1 VAEKLVTFGDTR
13 DRIGRGFALIWIIMS
28 KTDRK
33 TFVKTTKYALPL
45 VVAVTGHRDLL
56 EQERSGISE
65 AVSSFLSDLMRDFPE
80 RRIQVMSP
88 LAEGAD
94 RITARVALDLGLEL
108 IAPLPMEQSEYRKDF
123 ETAASRAEFEEMCL
137 QASQLLVLPAEST
150 DRDRLYAQLG
160 VFLSAHCH
168 MLLAIWDGKLGT
180 ALGGT
185 GQVVKFHHDNV
196 MKGYVPPMVTA
207 QQMLVDDESDLVYH
221 IVCSRDREDGKPAAG
236 LEPLETCW
244 FTKDIEK
251 PRSKTLPKQH
261 RRIFRRSNE
270 FSRDAMRFGD
280 RIDAEGWSLV
290 DDASESELPYGA
302 GTIDRLF
309 RAADWMAIHYQR
321 RTLSTLRVAHVLA
334 FLMGL
339 LFILYSD
346 LWAEKHLMSAFLVCF
361 AVAAAVQYLARSRGW
376 HRKYLDY
383 RTLAEGL
390 RVQFYW
396 AAAGVVSDSVA
407 RYSHDNY
414 LQAQDAELGWI
425 RNVMRVAGLESG
437 ARSKKAEDG
446 LRFVENAWVG
456 GRGHGG
462 QLDYFLTKL
471 GERVRHHR
479 LTERLGRLSLL
490 VSALVVS
497 ISVLMGDRLAS
508 NMNAL
513 LITVMGAM
521 LLIFGI
527 RHAYAHSTAET
538 ELIKQFEFMA
548 RIYANARS
556 RLDNTSDLDEK
567 RQILLALGKSAL
579 SEHAQWI
586 MMHRERSVDQTEI
599 WRMGSGG

>member
-1 VAEKLVTFGDTR
+1 MSESQR
-13 DRIGRGFALIWIIMS
+13 DIS
-28 KTDRK
+28 
-33 TFVKTTKYALPL
+33 VKASHRALPL

-56 EQERSGISE
+56 ERERGGISE
-65 AVSSFLSDLMRDFPE
+65 AVASFLSDLIRDFPN

-94 RITARVALDLGLEL
+94 RIAARVALELGLEL

-137 QASQLLVLPAEST
+137 QASQLLVLPAESA

-168 MLLAIWDGKLGT
+168 ILLAIWDGKLGT

-196 MKGYVPPMVTA
+196 MAGYAPAAVAV
-207 QQMLVDDESDLVYH
+207 QQMLVDDENDLVFH
-221 IVCSRDREDGKPAAG
+221 IVCSRDRDNGEPAPG
-236 LEPLETCW
+236 LEPLESCW
-244 FTKDIEK
+244 FTKSIAE
-251 PRSKTLPKQH
+251 PRSATLPEQH

-270 FSRDAMRFGD
+270 FSRDAIRFGD
-280 RIDAEGWSLV
+280 RIDAQGWSLI
-290 DDASESELPYGA
+290 DDAPENELPHGA
-302 GTIDRLF
+302 NMIDQLY

-321 RTLSTLRVAHVLA
+321 RTMLVLRVAHILA

-346 LWAEKHLMSAFLVCF
+346 LWAEEYLMSLFLVCF
-361 AVAAAVQYLARSRGW
+361 AVAAAVQYTARRRGW

-407 RYSHDNY
+407 RFSHDNY

-437 ARSKKAEDG
+437 AQPIRSDDG
-446 LRFVENAWVG
+446 LGFVEREWIGARG
-456 GRGHGG
+456 GGG

-471 GERVRHHR
+471 AQRTQHNRV
-479 LTERLGRLSLL
+479 TESLGRISLA
-490 VSALVVS
+490 VSAIVVTA
-497 ISVLMGDRLAS
+497 SVFLGGVFEADI
-508 NMNAL
+508 NAL
-513 LITVMGAM
+513 LITVMGTT

-527 RHAYAHSTAET
+527 RHAYAYSTAEK
-538 ELIKQFEFMA
+538 ELIKQYEFMA
-548 RIYANARS
+548 RIYANARY
-556 RLDNTSDLDEK
+556 RLDNASGPDEK
-567 RQILLALGKSAL
+567 RQVLLALGQSAL
-579 SEHAQWI
+579 GEHAQWI
-586 MMHRERSVDQTEI
+586 NMYRERSVDQTEI
-599 WRMGSGG
+599 WRLGSGG

>member
-1 VAEKLVTFGDTR
+1 
-13 DRIGRGFALIWIIMS
+13 M
-28 KTDRK
+28 
-33 TFVKTTKYALPL
+33 
-45 VVAVTGHRDLL
+45 
-56 EQERSGISE
+56 
-65 AVSSFLSDLMRDFPE
+65 
-80 RRIQVMSP
+80 
-88 LAEGAD
+88 
-94 RITARVALDLGLEL
+94 
-108 IAPLPMEQSEYRKDF
+108 
-123 ETAASRAEFEEMCL
+123 
-137 QASQLLVLPAEST
+137 
-150 DRDRLYAQLG
+150 
-160 VFLSAHCH
+160 
-168 MLLAIWDGKLGT
+168 
-180 ALGGT
+180 
-185 GQVVKFHHDNV
+185 
-196 MKGYVPPMVTA
+196 
-207 QQMLVDDESDLVYH
+207 
-221 IVCSRDREDGKPAAG
+221 
-236 LEPLETCW
+236 
-244 FTKDIEK
+244 
-251 PRSKTLPKQH
+251 
-261 RRIFRRSNE
+261 
-270 FSRDAMRFGD
+270 
-280 RIDAEGWSLV
+280 
-290 DDASESELPYGA
+290 
-302 GTIDRLF
+302 
-309 RAADWMAIHYQR
+309 
-321 RTLSTLRVAHVLA
+321 
-334 FLMGL
+334 
-339 LFILYSD
+339 
-346 LWAEKHLMSAFLVCF
+346 
-361 AVAAAVQYLARSRGW
+361 
-376 HRKYLDY
+376 
-383 RTLAEGL
+383 
-390 RVQFYW
+390 QFYW

>member
-1 VAEKLVTFGDTR
+1 
-13 DRIGRGFALIWIIMS
+13 MS
-28 KTDRK
+28 KTGRK
-33 TFVKTTKYALPL
+33 TCVKTSKYALPL

-65 AVSSFLSDLMRDFPE
+65 AVSSFLSNLMRDFPE

-108 IAPLPMEQSEYRKDF
+108 IAPLPMEQSEYSKDF

-137 QASQLLVLPAEST
+137 QATQLLVLPAEST
-150 DRDRLYAQLG
+150 NRDRLYAQLG

-168 MLLAIWDGKLGT
+168 ILLAIWDGKLGT

-185 GQVVKFHHDNV
+185 GQVVRFHHDNV
-196 MKGYVPPMVTA
+196 MEGYVPPMVTA

-244 FTKDIEK
+244 FTKNIEK
-251 PRSKTLPKQH
+251 PRSETLPEQH

-280 RIDAEGWSLV
+280 RIDTQSWSLL
-290 DDASESELPYGA
+290 DDAPEKELPPGA
-302 GTIDRLF
+302 NTIDQLY
-309 RAADWMAIHYQR
+309 RAADWMAIHFQR
-321 RTLSTLRVAHVLA
+321 RTLLVLRVAHILA
-334 FLMGL
+334 FFMGL

-346 LWAEKHLMSAFLVCF
+346 LWAEEYLMSVFLVCF
-361 AVAAAVQYLARSRGW
+361 AVAAAVQYLARRRGW

-407 RYSHDNY
+407 RFSHDNY

-437 ARSKKAEDG
+437 AHPIRSDDG
-446 LRFVENAWVG
+446 LGFVEREWIGARG
-456 GRGHGG
+456 GGG
-462 QLDYFLTKL
+462 QLGYFLTKL
-471 GERVRHHR
+471 AQRTQHNRV
-479 LTERLGRLSLL
+479 TESLGRIS
-490 VSALVVS
+490 LVVS
-497 ISVLMGDRLAS
+497 AIVVSVSVFLGGIIDAD
-508 NMNAL
+508 MNAL
-513 LITVMGAM
+513 LITVMGTT

-527 RHAYAHSTAET
+527 RQAYAYSTAEK
-538 ELIKQFEFMA
+538 ELIKQYEFMV
-548 RIYANARS
+548 RIYANARY
-556 RLDNTSDLDEK
+556 RLDKASGPDEK
-567 RQILLALGKSAL
+567 RQILLALGQSAL
-579 SEHAQWI
+579 GEHAQWI
-586 MMHRERSVDQTEI
+586 NMYRERSVDQTEI

>member
-1 VAEKLVTFGDTR
+1 
-13 DRIGRGFALIWIIMS
+13 M
-28 KTDRK
+28 
-33 TFVKTTKYALPL
+33 LPL

-56 EQERSGISE
+56 ERERSGISE
-65 AVSSFLSDLMRDFPE
+65 AVRSFLSDLICDFPN

-94 RITARVALDLGLEL
+94 RIAARAALDLGLEL
-108 IAPLPMEQSEYRKDF
+108 IAPLPMEQGEYRKDF

-168 MLLAIWDGKLGT
+168 ILLAIWDGKLGT

-185 GQVVKFHHDNV
+185 GQVVRFHHDNV
-196 MKGYVPPMVTA
+196 MEGYVPPMVTA
-207 QQMLVDDESDLVYH
+207 QQMLIDDESDLVYH
-221 IVCSRDREDGKPAAG
+221 IVCSRDRKNGDPAPG
-236 LEPLETCW
+236 LEPLDTCW
-244 FTKDIEK
+244 FTKNIDE
-251 PRSKTLPKQH
+251 PRSKELPEQH
-261 RRIFRRSNE
+261 QRIFRRSNE
-270 FSRDAMRFGD
+270 FSRDAIRFSD

-290 DDASESELPYGA
+290 EDTPEDELPYGA
-302 GTIDRLF
+302 GIIDRLF

-321 RTLSTLRVAHVLA
+321 RTLLVLRVAHVLA

-346 LWAEKHLMSAFLVCF
+346 LWAEEHLMSAFLVCF
-361 AVAAAVQYLARSRGW
+361 AVAAAVQYLSRRRGW

-437 ARSKKAEDG
+437 ARPKSSDDG
-446 LRFVENAWVG
+446 LRFVERAWIG
-456 GRGHGG
+456 GRGNGG

-479 LTERLGRLSLL
+479 LTERLGRMSLL
-490 VSALVVS
+490 VSAIVVS
-497 ISVLMGDRLAS
+497 ISVLMGDLLTS
-508 NMNAL
+508 DMNSL
-513 LITVMGAM
+513 LITLMGAM
-521 LLIFGI
+521 LLVFGI
-527 RHAYAHSTAET
+527 RHAYAYSTAET

-548 RIYANARS
+548 RIYANARY
-556 RLDNTSDLDEK
+556 RLDHTADLEEK
-567 RQILLALGKSAL
+567 RQVLLALGKSAL

-599 WRMGSGG
+599 WRLGSGG